1 MEIYIYSYIFVSQ
14 KIKSRIISL
23 FVELSALKKERQKET
38 MAKNTGASK
47 FRRVDVDQY
56 NDDIFQV
63 ISSQFANFSSSP
75 SVDDDYDDN
84 DDATMTCDDD
94 GNCFFNLHMYD
105 NGFFRKSLSFYV
117 YDTQGLTYDPLYP
130 VTQ

>member
-94 GNCFFNLHMYD
+94 GNCFFILHMY
-105 NGFFRKSLSFYV
+105 NGIL
-117 YDTQGLTYDPLYP
+117 
-130 VTQ
+130 